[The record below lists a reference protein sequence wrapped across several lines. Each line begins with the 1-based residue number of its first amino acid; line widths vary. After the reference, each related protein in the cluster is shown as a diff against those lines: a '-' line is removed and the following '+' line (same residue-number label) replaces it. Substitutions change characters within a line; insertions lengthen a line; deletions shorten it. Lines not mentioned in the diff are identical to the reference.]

1 MPKLLLLC
9 VFLVLAGCTPAAV
22 ASPIPLEPTPH
33 AEVSPSATSSVGE
46 LYGRSALRTYDE
58 TPRPTPHT
66 PRPTPHT
73 PRPDPPDP
81 FLEAQAAAMRAD
93 QRDLLADHAGWDR
106 YDLTLALNPDNLT
119 TTGSLALT
127 FTNRSAET
135 LEQIVFHLYP
145 NHPDFGGRLDVTG
158 ARINGVG
165 VSSGTEQVDTLFY
178 LNLAE
183 PLPPGASA
191 FIELEFRTR
200 TPRNAS
206 ARIFGAHNFEAGAW
220 NMATIYP
227 VLARYLLDTGWDR
240 RPITSR
246 GDFTVTSTAL
256 YRATID
262 LPTDWTLVTTGVQ
275 TGVEAVNAQVRRETV
290 VSGPQREFFLAVLRG
305 LDQASAEVD
314 GTRIVTYFQPRHAAA
329 GRRSLEVA
337 EAALRI
343 FNERFGAYPF
353 AEMELVEAALTQF
366 LGMEYPGV
374 MLIEQNLY
382 GNNGRGLTTTVVH
395 EIAHQW
401 WYSQVG
407 NDAQAEPWLDEGAAT
422 YAQVLYFEALGRTG
436 DAETE
441 LNTYRNIYRDARAR
455 GQDAPL
461 ATPPA
466 DLRGR
471 YFPIIYAKAGLF
483 FHALRAE
490 IGEAAFERFLK
501 DYYAANRF
509 RDVSGA
515 QLLEAAQAACECDLT
530 QFYTDWVLTAAP
542 VPIP

>member
-1 MPKLLLLC
+1 MRIFLLLLT
-9 VFLVLAGCTPAAV
+9 LLLIGCTPAAV
-22 ASPIPLEPTPH
+22 ASPVPTETPQVAEASDVRPTHSALPSPSPRPSYALPTP
-33 AEVSPSATSSVGE
+33 S
-46 LYGRSALRTYDE
+46 
-58 TPRPTPHT
+58 PRPTP
-66 PRPTPHT
+66 PRPTPI
-73 PRPDPPDP
+73 PPDP
-81 FLEAQAAAMRAD
+81 FLEAQAAALRPD
-93 QRDLLADHAGWDR
+93 QRDLLAEHASWDR
-106 YDLTLALNPDNLT
+106 YDLTLALNPGDLT
-119 TTGSLALT
+119 TIGSLALT
-127 FTNRSAET
+127 FTNRSADT
-135 LEQIVFHLYP
+135 LEQIFFHLYP

-165 VSSGTEQVDTLFY
+165 APSGTEQNDTLFY

-206 ARIFGAHNFEAGAW
+206 ARTFGAHNFEAGVW
-220 NMATIYP
+220 SMANIYP
-227 VLARYLLDTGWDR
+227 VLARYLPETGWDR

-262 LPTDWTLVTTGVQ
+262 LPVGWMLVTTGAQ
-275 TGVEAVNAQVRRETV
+275 IAAEPVNEQVRRETL
-290 VSGPQREFFLAVLRG
+290 VSGPQREFYIAALQG

-343 FNERFGAYPF
+343 FNERYGAYPF
-353 AEMELVEAALTQF
+353 AEMELIESALTQF

-407 NDAQAEPWLDEGAAT
+407 NDAQAEPWLDEGPAT
-422 YAQVLYFEALGRTG
+422 YAQVLYFEALGRTA
-436 DAETE
+436 DAAAE
-441 LNTYRNIYRDARAR
+441 LQTYRDIYRQARAR

-461 ATPPA
+461 ASPPSA
-466 DLRGR
+466 LRGN
-471 YFPIIYAKAGLF
+471 YFPITYAKAGLF

-490 IGEAAFERFLK
+490 IGEAAFNRFLQ
-501 DYYAANRF
+501 DYYATYRF
-509 RDVSGA
+509 QDISGA
-515 QLLEAAQAACECDLT
+515 QLLEAAEAACACDLDP
-530 QFYTDWVLTAAP
+530 FYTDWVLTAAP

>member
-1 MPKLLLLC
+1 MPRLLLLC
-9 VFLVLAGCTPAAV
+9 LLFLLAGCTPAAV
-22 ASPIPLEPTPH
+22 ASPSPSTTPH
-33 AEVSPSATSSVGE
+33 AGVSE
-46 LYGRSALRTYDE
+46 GRSALRPYDSVP
-58 TPRPTPHT
+58 TLRPSAAAARPTPLAL
-66 PRPTPHT
+66 RPSAAAA
-73 PRPDPPDP
+73 RPIPPDP
-81 FLEAQAAAMRAD
+81 FLEAQAAAMHAD
-93 QRDLLADHAGWDR
+93 QRDLLADHAAWDR
-106 YDLTLALNPDNLT
+106 YDLTLALNPGDLT
-119 TTGSLALT
+119 TIGSLALT
-127 FTNRSAET
+127 FTNRSADS

-145 NHPDFGGRLDVTG
+145 NHPDFGGRLDVTA
-158 ARINGVG
+158 ARVNGVG
-165 VSSGTEQVDTLFY
+165 APSGTEQGDTLFY

-183 PLPPGASA
+183 PLPPGASTL
-191 FIELEFRTR
+191 IELEFRTR

-206 ARIFGAHNFEAGAW
+206 ARTFGAHNFEAGVW
-220 NMATIYP
+220 NMANIYP
-227 VLARYLLDTGWDR
+227 VLARYLPETGWDR
-240 RPITSR
+240 RPIESR
-246 GDFTVTSTAL
+246 GDFSVTSVAL

-262 LPTDWTLVTTGVQ
+262 LPVGWTLVTTGVQ
-275 TGVEAVNAQVRRETV
+275 TDVTAVNDQVRRETV
-290 VSGPQREFFLAVLRG
+290 VSGPQREFYLAALQG

-353 AEMELVEAALTQF
+353 AEMELIEAALTQF

-407 NDAQAEPWLDEGAAT
+407 NDAQAEPWLDEGPAT
-422 YAQVLYFEALGRTG
+422 YAQVLYFEALGRSADA
-436 DAETE
+436 DAE
-441 LNTYRNIYRDARAR
+441 LRTYRDAYRQARAR

-461 ATPPA
+461 ASPPSA
-466 DLRGR
+466 LRGR
-471 YFPIIYAKAGLF
+471 YFPIIYAKGGLF

-490 IGEAAFERFLK
+490 IGDVAFDRFWQT
-501 DYYAANRF
+501 YYAANRF

-515 QLLEAAQAACECDLT
+515 QLLDAAQTACECDLSRL
-530 QFYTDWVLTAAP
+530 YTDWVLTAAP